1 MQTTPR
7 PNRIPAPPR
16 SLGRT
21 CHPHAVAMPL
31 GAPLAVRVY
40 RLRAILAA
48 GTLLTMAAMALAP
61 PVRAAYPEHPIK
73 MIVPYAPGSSPD
85 NICRALAQEMGKA
98 MGVSFVID
106 NRAGASGSI
115 GSEAIAKATPDG
127 YTIGYGNIGTL
138 TTNRF
143 MLAKMPYD
151 PDHDFTLIGLMGAVQ
166 NMLAV
171 NNGLPVN
178 NVKELIALAKSKPGK
193 LVMASG
199 GAGNTGH
206 LGGEL
211 FKVMT
216 GTYMLHVPYRGSP
229 AAITDLI
236 GGQADL
242 MFDNLSSI
250 GSFVKS
256 GKVRG
261 LAVSGSRRSP
271 SFPDLPTVAES
282 GVPGYE
288 TMAWGGVVAPAGLPP
303 EIATRLN
310 SELNKALKT
319 PTLSVVYFNMGFEPS
334 GGSAADFAALMKGE
348 MPKWQAVIKRSGAT
362 MQ

>member
-1 MQTTPR
+1 MR
-7 PNRIPAPPR
+7 PLRLFAKICLYISAAFGAGSPAF
-16 SLGRT
+16 
-21 CHPHAVAMPL
+21 
-31 GAPLAVRVY
+31 
-40 RLRAILAA
+40 
-48 GTLLTMAAMALAP
+48 
-61 PVRAAYPEHPIK
+61 AAYPDHPIK

-85 NICRALAQEMGKA
+85 NICRALAQEMGKS

-115 GSEAIAKATPDG
+115 GSEGIAKSAPDG
-127 YTIGYGNIGTL
+127 YTVGYGNIGTL

-143 MLAKMPYD
+143 MLAKMSYD
-151 PDHDFTLIGLMGAVQ
+151 PDHDFTMIGLIGAVQ

-171 NNGLPVN
+171 NNGLPAN
-178 NVKELIALAKSKPGK
+178 NVRELIALAKSKPGK

-211 FKVMT
+211 FKAMT

-242 MFDNLSSI
+242 MFDNLSSV

-256 GKVRG
+256 GKLRG
-261 LAVSGSRRSP
+261 LGVSGLTRSP
-271 SFPDLPTVAES
+271 SFPELPTIAET
-282 GVPGYE
+282 VPGYE
-288 TMAWGGVVAPAGLPP
+288 TLAWGGIVAPSGLPP
-303 EIATRLN
+303 EIANRLN
-310 SELNKALKT
+310 AELNKALKT
-319 PTLSVVYFNMGFEPS
+319 PVLRVVYFNMGFEPS
-334 GGSAADFAALMKGE
+334 GGSPADFAALVKSE
-348 MPKWQAVIKRSGAT
+348 MPKWQTVIKRSGAT

>member
-1 MQTTPR
+1 
-7 PNRIPAPPR
+7 
-16 SLGRT
+16 
-21 CHPHAVAMPL
+21 
-31 GAPLAVRVY
+31 
-40 RLRAILAA
+40 
-48 GTLLTMAAMALAP
+48 
-61 PVRAAYPEHPIK
+61 

-85 NICRALAQEMGKA
+85 NICRALAQEMGKS

-115 GSEAIAKATPDG
+115 GSEGIAKSAPDG
-127 YTIGYGNIGTL
+127 YTVGYGNIGTL

-143 MLAKMPYD
+143 MLAKMSYD
-151 PDHDFTLIGLMGAVQ
+151 PDHDFTMIGLIGAVQ

-171 NNGLPVN
+171 NNSLPAN

-211 FKVMT
+211 FKAMT

-242 MFDNLSSI
+242 MFDNLSSV
-250 GSFVKS
+250 GSFVKA
-256 GKVRG
+256 GKLRG
-261 LAVSGSRRSP
+261 LGVSGSTRSP
-271 SFPDLPTVAES
+271 AFPELPTIAET
-282 GVPGYE
+282 VPGYE
-288 TMAWGGVVAPAGLPP
+288 TLAWGGVVAPAGLP
-303 EIATRLN
+303 ADLANRLN
-310 SELNKALKT
+310 SELNKALRT
-319 PTLSVVYFNMGFEPS
+319 TTLKAAYFNMGFEPS
-334 GGSAADFAALMKGE
+334 GGSPADFANVVKSE
-348 MPKWQAVIKRSGAT
+348 IPKWQAVIKRSGAK
-362 MQ
+362 ME